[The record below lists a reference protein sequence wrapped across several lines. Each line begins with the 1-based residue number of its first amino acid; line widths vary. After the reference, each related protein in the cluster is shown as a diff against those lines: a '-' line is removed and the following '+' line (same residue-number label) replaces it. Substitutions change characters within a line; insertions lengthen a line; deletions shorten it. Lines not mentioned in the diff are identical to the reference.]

1 MQNGYLLD
9 TNICIYI
16 IKHKPEKVIE
26 RFLKLDPKEIC
37 ISSITF
43 AELSY
48 GAEKSLE
55 KIKNHIA
62 LTLFLSNLEIKS
74 FDMKAAE
81 EYGYVRA
88 ELETKGLPIGPLD
101 TEIAAHARS
110 LGLILVTNNTREFE
124 RVEGLK
130 VENWVG

>member
-1 MQNGYLLD
+1 MMYMLD

-16 IKHKPEKVIE
+16 IKHKPEKVID
-26 RFLKLDPKEIC
+26 RFLKLDPKDIC

-48 GAEKSLE
+48 GAEKSLA

-88 ELETKGLPIGPLD
+88 ELEAKGLPIGPLD